1 MRTKPVVAFVCIHN
15 ACRSQIAEALG
26 RQLASDVFTSCSAG
40 TKIGER
46 LNPDAVRLLRDRCGI
61 DMTAAG
67 QHPKMLSEIPAPD
80 WVITMGCGVKCP
92 ALPAGHHEDWGLED
106 PTGKG
111 DAAFLETIRLIREK
125 VWNLRDRVLQEEN
138 GEDMANG

>member
-1 MRTKPVVAFVCIHN
+1 
-15 ACRSQIAEALG
+15 
-26 RQLASDVFTSCSAG
+26 
-40 TKIGER
+40 
-46 LNPDAVRLLRDRCGI
+46 
-61 DMTAAG
+61 
-67 QHPKMLSEIPAPD
+67 
-80 WVITMGCGVKCP
+80 MGCGVKCP

-138 GEDMANG
+138 GEDTANG

>member
-46 LNPDAVRLLRDRCGI
+46 LNPDAVRLLRDRCG
-61 DMTAAG
+61 
-67 QHPKMLSEIPAPD
+67 IPAPD

-138 GEDMANG
+138 GEDTANG

>member
-46 LNPDAVRLLRDRCGI
+46 LNGLSPW
-61 DMTAAG
+61 AA
-67 QHPKMLSEIPAPD
+67 A
-80 WVITMGCGVKCP
+80 
-92 ALPAGHHEDWGLED
+92 
-106 PTGKG
+106 
-111 DAAFLETIRLIREK
+111 
-125 VWNLRDRVLQEEN
+125 
-138 GEDMANG
+138 

>member
-67 QHPKMLSEIPAPD
+67 QHPKMLSD
-80 WVITMGCGVKCP
+80 
-92 ALPAGHHEDWGLED
+92 EDWGLED

-125 VWNLRDRVLQEEN
+125 VLDLRERILQADNEEESN
-138 GEDMANG
+138 G